1 MITSRRSF
9 RLTCAPADEPAVE
22 AMLRAQGYAFEPDP
36 FFAPARRLTAEP
48 APLGTSL
55 AAFFGLIYIQDR
67 ASMLPPLALNPE
79 PGAAVL
85 DMCASPGSKTGQ
97 LAGMVGAQGLVLG
110 NEPSPSRLAT
120 RAAIL
125 W

>member
-67 ASMLPPLALNPE
+67 ASMNRARRYWICAPAP
-79 PGAAVL
+79 AAKR
-85 DMCASPGSKTGQ
+85 D
-97 LAGMVGAQGLVLG
+97 
-110 NEPSPSRLAT
+110 NW
-120 RAAIL
+120 RA